1 MKSWIKIHFCFTI
14 LKYFKH
20 LYTNTLHNLNFKSAA
35 TKYSCSTFLLPLQEN
50 GFSMPIRNILHYILI
65 KKLHISKK
73 EALRQIENGAVRI
86 NSEVVTED
94 CYFQKTDE
102 IKVENVLLQEGKKLL
117 QIAFYKPRGIETTL
131 NEGISDN
138 LKQIL
143 PFEQHLYPIGRLDKE
158 SEGLLLLTNDGQL
171 YRELNHYGKT
181 VEKEYIV
188 EISKT
193 ITADFLE
200 KMATGVEILGKT
212 TLPCLIHALNDTTFS
227 IILTQG
233 LNRQIRRMCYK
244 LDCEVISLKRIR
256 IGTVTLGDLE
266 AGEWRE
272 VQ

>member
-1 MKSWIKIHFCFTI
+1 MTHVCQLS
-14 LKYFKH
+14 
-20 LYTNTLHNLNFKSAA
+20 S
-35 TKYSCSTFLLPLQEN
+35 LPLRKIL
-50 GFSMPIRNILHYILI
+50 FPMPIRNILHYILI

-86 NSEVVTED
+86 NSVVVTED

-102 IKVENVLLQEGKKLL
+102 IYVENVLLQEGKKLL

-131 NEGISDN
+131 NESISDN
-138 LKQIL
+138 LRQIL
-143 PFEQHLYPIGRLDKE
+143 PFEEHLYPIGRLDKE

-181 VEKEYIV
+181 IEKEYIV
-188 EISKT
+188 EINQT
-193 ITADFLE
+193 ITPDFLI
-200 KMATGVEILGKT
+200 KMAAGVEILGKT
-212 TLPCLIHALNDTTFS
+212 TLPCQIHPINETTFN

-244 LDCEVISLKRIR
+244 LGCNVIFLKRIR
-256 IGTVTLGDLE
+256 IGDVVLGELQ

-272 VQ
+272 VY